1 MTSIWSLSSALD
13 HILAIF
19 PDVTYLLS
27 VLLVVILQICLKVS
41 FAPARRPDLSNIP
54 GPWYTRVSH
63 MWFFY
68 QRWHGRL
75 APASHAILLS
85 HGDET
90 NGIVRLSPTVVL
102 LNDMPSLKT
111 LFGKQDAATGTK
123 IVRALNLGG
132 HSWSIMAPEFDL
144 ARGRRQAVQAA
155 TTETNM
161 RLWRGAL
168 EREVEVLLGALRSGG
183 AVDVVRPLRML
194 TTKASALAL
203 AGTEI
208 SDATAHEVLE
218 ANGLFNRCVA
228 KRLCMPDAILSMLD
242 MLPWREHLLSHTSLF
257 RTLGSGAKLFTLG
270 EKLNDLAAAK
280 GSNLQVQSS
289 ALYLQRKQMRIE
301 DGVEDTDLLSADT
314 AGGLLAG
321 SETTAATLAWILFEL
336 SRRPELA
343 ERLRNELTAADG
355 TTAGPDLLD
364 AVIKEELRYRGPVAL
379 TSNRIVG
386 AGGATVLGGRYFL
399 PAGTVVVM
407 HNHSLSRRDPRGSH
421 HVWDPMRWVGA
432 GVGGADAADR
442 CTAPF
447 GIGIRRCPGKTMAW
461 MVMRKVVAAVVM
473 GCVLQCPAETT
484 DETMEA
490 VELNGNRPRKE
501 ECRLM
506 FFPRDKS
513 QVA

>member
-1 MTSIWSLSSALD
+1 MTSIWSLSSALG

-102 LNDMPSLKT
+102 LNDVPSLKT

-132 HSWSIMAPEFDL
+132 HSWSIMVPEFDL

-228 KRLCMPDAILSMLD
+228 NRLCMPDTILSMLD

-257 RTLGSGAKLFTLG
+257 PHPRVGSKALHLGG
-270 EKLNDLAAAK
+270 E
-280 GSNLQVQSS
+280 
-289 ALYLQRKQMRIE
+289 
-301 DGVEDTDLLSADT
+301 
-314 AGGLLAG
+314 
-321 SETTAATLAWILFEL
+321 
-336 SRRPELA
+336 A
-343 ERLRNELTAADG
+343 ERPRRCKRQQSASAVVRVVPSAQADAHRRRRRGHGPAERRHGGRPARRLRDHG
-355 TTAGPDLLD
+355 RDAGLD
-364 AVIKEELRYRGPVAL
+364 PVRAQPPP
-379 TSNRIVG
+379 G
-386 AGGATVLGGRYFL
+386 AGGTATERADRGGRYNSGTRL
-399 PAGTVVVM
+399 ARRRHQGGAAVPRARGADQQPHRGRGRGNGPRRPVLSAGW
-407 HNHSLSRRDPRGSH
+407 HRRRHAQPLAQPEGFARQPSRVGSH
-421 HVWDPMRWVGA
+421 A
-432 GVGGADAADR
+432 VGG
-442 CTAPF
+442 
-447 GIGIRRCPGKTMAW
+447 RRCW
-461 MVMRKVVAAVVM
+461 RRW
-473 GCVLQCPAETT
+473 CC
-484 DETMEA
+484 
-490 VELNGNRPRKE
+490 
-501 ECRLM
+501 
-506 FFPRDKS
+506 
-513 QVA
+513 